1 MVKDYSAYGP
11 AYRGF
16 KVKDAFFVPEPVAA
30 FSGENPFTRMAPIR
44 GKNKDIHFDE
54 TYPYLDKS
62 LKFKF
67 LHTLVYLIVWLVGFP
82 LTSKT
87 PPS

>member
-1 MVKDYSAYGP
+1 MLNLYEYRCPMEKVKDYSAYGP
-11 AYRGF
+11 AYRDF
-16 KVKDAFFVPEPVAA
+16 KVKEGFFVPEPVDD

-44 GKNKDIHFDE
+44 GKYKDIHFDG

-67 LHTLVYLIVWLVGFP
+67 LHTLVYLIV
-82 LTSKT
+82 
-87 PPS
+87 